1 MYYILFIRWWTICYS
16 YFRSW
21 LKVVNIVPESRIYH
35 KWLYGIVW
43 LMYWACERGG
53 SQMHCSVRTWE
64 LWVKISTGPHPP
76 YCHGGRGV
84 SHSCL
89 SESDSWRGNGVA
101 GNPLFLIR
109 SISQWW
115 ALKQVHPRPLNLIM
129 VPWEQSGCH
138 NTRISNT
145 WSKILF

>member
-1 MYYILFIRWWTICYS
+1 
-16 YFRSW
+16 
-21 LKVVNIVPESRIYH
+21 
-35 KWLYGIVW
+35 
-43 LMYWACERGG
+43 
-53 SQMHCSVRTWE
+53 MHCSVRTWE
-64 LWVKISTGPHPP
+64 LWVKISPGPHPP

-115 ALKQVHPRPLNLIM
+115 AQQVYHRPLNLIM

-138 NTRISNT
+138 NTRISNSVVGKYLIQDT
-145 WSKILF
+145 VLEPQGYKRPWRPCSRLAVAFAMLTQSACVQLCCVKLCINRERQG